1 MRVEQQNQILEAM
14 QQAAGKD
21 VKTASGIVAEKAKTT
36 KSVSDRQTSI
46 QMKDTTYLNPA
57 REEKKSIAEKI
68 EESSGMDA
76 FDRKNQ
82 MAVLSNT
89 TSEED
94 YAKMQEEGFSL
105 DSTDSHTIITVTDK
119 IKMQLA
125 KAGKEVFG
133 DDLDAAELEAMT
145 GSVALANQ
153 LEQAF
158 KEADLPAT
166 DENIATSIEAF
177 EQLQMLQPMTDGAI
191 KYMLDNQLQPTIENL
206 YMAQFSGSAG
216 YTGQTVED
224 MEQLS
229 GQIQN
234 MLSSMG
240 LPVNENTMADCQWLI
255 QNDVPLT
262 EENLTYYE
270 DLKTLELPT
279 DPSQA
284 MGQIADAITEGNM
297 PKDAMVAE
305 GYSLKDQAQYA
316 ADVIENAKDEDVAYV
331 VNNGMELTVD
341 NLAKAAENRGKDAES
356 DSQNQKAYTDKGLEL
371 LTAKRQLEEVR
382 LAMSAEANYAL
393 LKKGISI
400 DTEPLVKLVDE
411 LKNMENQYYTNL
423 LEAQGADATRKMLH
437 FLQRQLKK

>member
-1 MRVEQQNQILEAM
+1 
-14 QQAAGKD
+14 
-21 VKTASGIVAEKAKTT
+21 
-36 KSVSDRQTSI
+36 
-46 QMKDTTYLNPA
+46 
-57 REEKKSIAEKI
+57 
-68 EESSGMDA
+68 
-76 FDRKNQ
+76 
-82 MAVLSNT
+82 
-89 TSEED
+89 
-94 YAKMQEEGFSL
+94 MQEEGFSL

-133 DDLDAAELEAMT
+133 DDLDAEQLEVMT
-145 GSVALANQ
+145 GSAALASQ

-166 DENIATSIEAF
+166 DENIAMSMEAF

-216 YTGQTVED
+216 YTGQTVEN

-393 LKKGISI
+393 LKKVFPSI
-400 DTEPLVKLVDE
+400 QSLW
-411 LKNMENQYYTNL
+411 
-423 LEAQGADATRKMLH
+423 
-437 FLQRQLKK
+437 